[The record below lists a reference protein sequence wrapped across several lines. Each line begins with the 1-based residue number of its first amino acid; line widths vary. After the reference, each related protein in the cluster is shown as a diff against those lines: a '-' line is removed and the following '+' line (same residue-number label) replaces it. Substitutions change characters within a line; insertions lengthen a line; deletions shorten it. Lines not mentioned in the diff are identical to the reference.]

1 MQMNPCP
8 FCGEKT
14 RLGVVTKWL
23 RIDHGYSKRGAYCRC
38 KTCHAR
44 GSLVSLDEKLD
55 MRNERL
61 SKDGKDALVELA
73 VEKWNGIGR
82 SEPAG
87 GLPLFDPSRILAGRS
102 SVTVEVRRLYSAEYE
117 VQLGDCVC
125 DEASVKQKAVSLA
138 ERDNTFENPE
148 HLLGTTAVIV

>member
-1 MQMNPCP
+1 MNMNPCP
-8 FCGEKT
+8 FCGETT

-23 RIDHGYSKRGAYCRC
+23 RSESYYAKRGAYCRC
-38 KTCHAR
+38 KNCHAR

-73 VEKWNGIGR
+73 VAKWNGVGR

-87 GLPLFDPSRILAGRS
+87 GLPLFDPSRLLAGRS
-102 SVTVEVRRLYSAEYE
+102 SVTVEVRRLYGAEYE
-117 VQLGDCVC
+117 VELGGGVC
-125 DEASVKQKAVSLA
+125 DEASVKQKAISLA
-138 ERDNTFENPE
+138 EGDNTFENPE
-148 HLLGTTAVIV
+148 HLLGTTATIV

>member
-23 RIDHGYSKRGAYCRC
+23 RIDHGYSKRGAYCHYKNC
-38 KTCHAR
+38 NAR
-44 GSLVSLDEKLD
+44 GSLVSLDEHFD
-55 MRNERL
+55 VRNERVV
-61 SKDGKDALVELA
+61 GTEKDALILKA
-73 VEKWNGIGR
+73 VERWNGVGR

-87 GLPLFDPSRILAGRS
+87 GLPLFDPSRLLAGRS
-102 SVTVEVRRLYSAEYE
+102 SVTVEVRRLYGAEYE
-117 VQLGDCVC
+117 VELGDGVC
-125 DEASVKQKAVSLA
+125 DEASVKQKAISLA

-148 HLLGTTAVIV
+148 HLFGTTAVIV